1 MKNKVYKITA
11 LLLAAFLFT
20 GCADSQSGN
29 SENGS
34 RIINP
39 SKNISNHGELYLDN
53 EDRLNFMDYESMN
66 KAVIC
71 SKPNCPHTDPETC
84 SAFGMGSRQVL
95 YGNFIYFIKSET
107 VYEGDKL
114 TQNMSICRA
123 NTDGSERKTIIT
135 EKEFHEGAS
144 SVNALVVGDELYFC
158 ASKDEFD
165 QYGTTGCNEIYLFK
179 FNMKEERL
187 EKITEICRGYHGGV
201 WIYGFWNGEIYF
213 NYSAFDHELS
223 DEEQAALDISKIYTY
238 QTYNIESGA
247 IEEWE
252 QPTSAVYVGK
262 GYFVYEKESG
272 VSVIDESGKETHFED
287 FPYSST
293 LEIFDG
299 KIFSP
304 YGKKWGDIAAGKAYP
319 LNVSDTRNSIR
330 DYFDGSFIV
339 KTYTVSDDG
348 QILGQEY
355 QKISQKD
362 LLGS

>member
-1 MKNKVYKITA
+1 MRNKAFKITA
-11 LLLAAFLFT
+11 LLLAAILFA
-20 GCADSQSGN
+20 GCSHG
-29 SENGS
+29 ENGNPENDS
-34 RIINP
+34 RIINL

-53 EDRLNFMDYESMN
+53 EDRLNFMDYESEN
-66 KAVIC
+66 KVFIC
-71 SKPNCPHTDPETC
+71 SSPNCTHTDPETC
-84 SAFGMGSRQVL
+84 SSFGMGRRQVL
-95 YGNFIYFIKSET
+95 YGNYIYYILSET

-123 NTDGSERKTIIT
+123 DIDGSGRKTIIT
-135 EKEFHEGAS
+135 EKGFHEGAS

-158 ASKDEFD
+158 ASRDEFD
-165 QYGTTGCNEIYLFK
+165 DYGTTGYNEIYLFK

-187 EKITEICRGYHGGV
+187 EKLTEICKGYHGGV
-201 WIYGFWNGEIYF
+201 WIYGFWKGKIYF
-213 NYSAFDHELS
+213 SYNAFDHELS
-223 DEEQAALDISKIYTY
+223 EDEQAALDKNRIYTY
-238 QTYNIESGA
+238 QTYNIETDT

-272 VSVIDESGKETHFED
+272 VSVIDESGKETYFED

-304 YGKKWGDIAAGKAYP
+304 YGKKWGDIATGEAYP
-319 LNVSDTRNSIR
+319 LNVSDTRDSIR

-355 QKISQKD
+355 KKIARKD
-362 LLGS
+362 LLGR

>member
-53 EDRLNFMDYESMN
+53 EERLNFMDYESMN
-66 KAVIC
+66 KVFIC
-71 SKPNCPHTDPETC
+71 SNPNCPHTDPETC

-135 EKEFHEGAS
+135 EREFHEGAS

-272 VSVIDESGKETHFED
+272 VSVIDESDKETYFED

-293 LEIFDG
+293 FEIFDG

-304 YGKKWGDIAAGKAYP
+304 YGEKWGDIAAGKAYP